1 MILWPNQGLVLTA
14 ASAGSLGAQGS
25 KAAAAQDGDVGRAVD
40 GGWSVFGLLEGG
52 QLLIQSY

>member
-1 MILWPNQGLVLTA
+1 MTHQKPLQPHSKG
-14 ASAGSLGAQGS
+14 